1 MPPAGAPPLPRFF
14 AGALSPTSPARRL
27 LRPPPL
33 PCAPLSPRPLPRPSP
48 RQASVARRASP
59 LH

>member
-27 LRPPPL
+27 LTPQLPPR
-33 PCAPLSPRPLPRPSP
+33 APPSPRPLPLPSP
-48 RQASVARRASP
+48 RQASVARRAVP
-59 LH
+59 RH